1 MRIADLARQMIR
13 LSGFEAGEVRLPAE
27 DERVDV
33 IFSAVLIVPFLVLLI
48 AYGWLEHGLIG
59 AAAWSLTSLAP
70 HGLVQLLVK
79 RRHLLDERHRALE
92 RAADA
97 LARKQTEIEE
107 FTYTV
112 AHDLKAPLSAITMTA
127 DCLLAANGD
136 ALPDPVRRDVAQILR
151 LAGETET
158 MIVDLLRMIRIV
170 SEPEPVGPVDLGA
183 ITAQAVDVLRPH
195 LAARRVQVDVTTPL
209 PAIPGQATKLR
220 HVMANLIG
228 NALRFVPPG
237 TGAIGVSA
245 TREGRSV
252 VLAVRDNGV
261 GIPPEYHD
269 AIFERFRR
277 VPEGNGSEGGSGIGL
292 AIVKRIV
299 ETHGGEVWVDS
310 VPGEGS
316 VFSVRLPAG

>member
-1 MRIADLARQMIR
+1 MAWFSSSSSGGISSTHATSRAR
-13 LSGFEAGEVRLPAE
+13 
-27 DERVDV
+27 
-33 IFSAVLIVPFLVLLI
+33 
-48 AYGWLEHGLIG
+48 
-59 AAAWSLTSLAP
+59 
-70 HGLVQLLVK
+70 
-79 RRHLLDERHRALE
+79 E
-92 RAADA
+92 RAGDA
-97 LARKQTEIEE
+97 LARKQAEIEE
-107 FTYTV
+107 FTSTV

-127 DCLLAANGD
+127 DCLLEANGD

-158 MIVDLLRMIRIV
+158 MIGDLLRMVRIV

-237 TGAIGVSA
+237 TGAIGVRA

-269 AIFERFRR
+269 AIFELFRR